1 MRMIRRYFIPVV
13 LAVWLS
19 VYDTASAD
27 RIILKDGSI
36 EESEQVWESENHIHF
51 ILKGTD
57 SIVIRY
63 AKEIVERVERSDHKD
78 SFPSTPKTIPIKE
91 IKPNEELKAQIKV
104 KKRTASDHSTDFV
117 ESNLQKEYQKII
129 QKSRGISFYDPR
141 RKRRYWAS
149 PMSQH
154 KDLHGALNALAGI
167 YGRKPGWVE
176 AHMGDENDLEGI
188 HRNLLNQL
196 KAEASPSLNSAGQ
209 AGQVAELFFLGEQ
222 ERPYQVQPGR
232 RYSTLED
239 AVSALSEIYGKPKD
253 WIKKNMGGSNE
264 LNVIH
269 KNLLEAISKNGE
281 GTKET
286 SERKTV
292 VFPEL
297 GVSNKTQFYD
307 PRRAEKYWTGKMT
320 RNNSLKDAI
329 NALAKQYDVSPEWI
343 EAHMGNTNLLVEIHK
358 NIQKSLSQQ

>member
-1 MRMIRRYFIPVV
+1 MRIIRRYLIPVV

-19 VYDTASAD
+19 VPGTASAD
-27 RIILKDGSI
+27 RIVLKDGTI
-36 EESEQVWESENHIHF
+36 EESEKVWESENHIHF

-57 SIVIRY
+57 SVVIRY
-63 AKEIVERVERSDHKD
+63 AKDIVERVERSDHND
-78 SFPSTPKTIPIKE
+78 SFPSTPKTIPLKE
-91 IKPNEELKAQIKV
+91 IQPNEKLNTQIRA
-104 KKRTASDHSTDFV
+104 KKRTASGHRAVFV
-117 ESNLQKEYQKII
+117 ERNLQEEYRKII

-154 KDLHGALNALAGI
+154 KDLQGALNALAGI
-167 YGRKPGWVE
+167 YRRKPEWVE

-196 KAEASPSLNSAGQ
+196 KAETSPALTGAGQ
-209 AGQVAELFFLGEQ
+209 AGHMAELFFLGEDD
-222 ERPYQVQPGR
+222 RPYQVQPGR

-239 AVSALSEIYGKPKD
+239 AVSALSEMYGKPKA

-269 KNLLEAISKNGE
+269 QNLLEAISRNGE
-281 GTKET
+281 GAKET
-286 SERKTV
+286 SERKPA

-297 GVSNKTQFYD
+297 DISNKTQFYD
-307 PRRAEKYWTGKMT
+307 PRRSEKYWTGKMT
-320 RNNSLKDAI
+320 RHNSLKSAI
-329 NALAKQYDVSPEWI
+329 QALARQYNVSPQWI
-343 EAHMGNTNLLVEIHK
+343 ENHMGDTNLLVEIHK
-358 NIQKSLSQQ
+358 NIQKSLSRH